1 MTTERDFIQGYVSR
15 SAGGRPVRWVD
26 ARTSLG
32 DFDGR
37 EWTLELFD
45 IPRNE
50 RRQLQDQLWALR
62 KQVWERMGH
71 SLVFI
76 FHTPEATEQ
85 HYAWVR
91 QKEFRLLD
99 TVQPGSVRL
108 SSSTQTGKR
117 RMDRRVIP
125 ARPPNERAA

>member
-1 MTTERDFIQGYVSR
+1 MTTERDFIREYVSR
-15 SAGGRPVRWVD
+15 SVEGRPVRWAD

-50 RRQLQDQLWALR
+50 RRQLQDQLWDLR
-62 KQVWERMGH
+62 KEVWDRMGR

-76 FHTPEATEQ
+76 FHTPEATDQ
-85 HYAWVR
+85 HYSWVR
-91 QKEFRLLD
+91 QKELRLLD
-99 TVQPGSVRL
+99 TVQPGKVRL
-108 SSSTQTGKR
+108 SPSPQTGQRK
-117 RMDRRVIP
+117 MDRRIIP
-125 ARPPNERAA
+125 ARPPRRAA